1 MSLRYNHLKFDLKFF
16 WRSVYGPQRW
26 SQRVKNGQSF
36 HNPPAGRERE
46 RRDSSSTLQSG
57 NVRRMER
64 NVAWSSVG
72 KNSQPSHWRGLR
84 AKLTVWY
91 TIQYTLHYTASLY
104 LLSRHRDIN
113 MKHCNTLRWPGLTS
127 LQLEHNINHNGEKNE
142 FLWLF
147 NV

>member
-1 MSLRYNHLKFDLKFF
+1 ML
-16 WRSVYGPQRW
+16 
-26 SQRVKNGQSF
+26 QSF
-36 HNPPAGRERE
+36 KIRSEILLTECLWTTAVVAACKKWPEFPQPSGREGERE

-142 FLWLF
+142 FL
-147 NV
+147 